1 MRRVAKDENLH
12 YLFYRDAM
20 TAIFEHDP
28 STAVLAVEK
37 QVRDFQMPGTGIPGF
52 VEHAKA
58 IADAG
63 IYDFAIHHDKIL
75 QPVVLRDWKI
85 ESLEGLSPEAEQAR
99 DALVTQ
105 ISRIGK
111 IGHRL
116 AEKRKPGRPVRPRA
130 NSSTPEYP
138 SGAAMGAVRPSAV
151 RRSCAVCADYASACR
166 GWCTRAECSPRWKS
180 PSLGAAAS
188 GPARPRRHRR
198 RDAAP
203 SSQVGAHPE
212 DALAIDIA
220 HLDRDLVVLSTTTM
234 SPWRV
239 GAWSPRASAVIEA
252 EAGAFRRWGLK
263 RGMQLE
269 IRE

>member
-1 MRRVAKDENLH
+1 MLTEDNLPYYFRDIERMFGRDGAWGEWVRRWTAEEGRHGLVINGYLMATRAIDPVELERGRMAQVQSGQVPEPPTLAEGLAYVSLQELATRISHFNTGNMLKDEAGQAVMRRVAKDENLH

-63 IYDFAIHHDKIL
+63 IYDIAIHHDKIL
-75 QPVVLRDWKI
+75 QPVILRDWKI

-116 AEKRKPGRPVRPRA
+116 VEKR
-130 NSSTPEYP
+130 E
-138 SGAAMGAVRPSAV
+138 
-151 RRSCAVCADYASACR
+151 
-166 GWCTRAECSPRWKS
+166 
-180 PSLGAAAS
+180 
-188 GPARPRRHRR
+188 ARKAR
-198 RDAAP
+198 
-203 SSQVGAHPE
+203 
-212 DALAIDIA
+212 
-220 HLDRDLVVLSTTTM
+220 
-234 SPWRV
+234 
-239 GAWSPRASAVIEA
+239 EA
-252 EAGAFRRWGLK
+252 EGELVDA
-263 RGMQLE
+263 
-269 IRE
+269 

>member
-1 MRRVAKDENLH
+1 MLTEDNLPYYFRDIERMFGRDGAWGERVRRWTAEEGRHGFVINGYLMATRAIDPVELNGRMAQVESGQAPSHQPRRRFGLRVVAGTRHPYQPFQHRQHARGQAGQAVMRRVAKDENLH

-28 STAVLAVEK
+28 STAVLAVE
-37 QVRDFQMPGTGIPGF
+37 VRDFQMPGTGIPGF

-116 AEKRKPGRPVRPRA
+116 AEKRE
-130 NSSTPEYP
+130 PE
-138 SGAAMGAVRPSAV
+138 
-151 RRSCAVCADYASACR
+151 
-166 GWCTRAECSPRWKS
+166 
-180 PSLGAAAS
+180 
-188 GPARPRRHRR
+188 GP
-198 RDAAP
+198 
-203 SSQVGAHPE
+203 
-212 DALAIDIA
+212 
-220 HLDRDLVVLSTTTM
+220 
-234 SPWRV
+234 
-239 GAWSPRASAVIEA
+239 
-252 EAGAFRRWGLK
+252 
-263 RGMQLE
+263 
-269 IRE
+269 